1 MENLYKKDS
10 EVIMMKA
17 KSLLLGFLIGGTAAG
32 ISTLL
37 SAPAPGKETR
47 KMIKDN
53 KEALGGQLA
62 ELKADFM
69 DLKRSAS
76 YASDQGKSA
85 LGDFVSD
92 IKYSVSNWQNEIR
105 PQKLELQRDLQSIEQ
120 SLTEL
125 ENSIGST
132 KSNSQ

>member
-1 MENLYKKDS
+1 
-10 EVIMMKA
+10 MKA

-37 SAPAPGKETR
+37 SAPASGKDTR

-53 KEALGGQLA
+53 KEAVGSQLA
-62 ELKADFM
+62 ELKTDFM
-69 DLKRSAS
+69 ELKRSAS
-76 YASDQGKSA
+76 YASIQGKSH
-85 LGDFVSD
+85 LGEFVSD
-92 IKYSVSNWQNEIR
+92 IKHSVSDWQNAIR

-125 ENSIGST
+125 ENSIRSSKSGS
-132 KSNSQ
+132 K

>member
-1 MENLYKKDS
+1 
-10 EVIMMKA
+10 MMKA

-37 SAPAPGKETR
+37 SAPSSGRDTR

-53 KEALGGQLA
+53 KEVLGSQLT
-62 ELKADFM
+62 ELKTDFM
-69 DLKRSAS
+69 DLKRSVS
-76 YASDQGKSA
+76 YASIQGKSA
-85 LGDFVSD
+85 LSDFVSD

-132 KSNSQ
+132 KSDSQ